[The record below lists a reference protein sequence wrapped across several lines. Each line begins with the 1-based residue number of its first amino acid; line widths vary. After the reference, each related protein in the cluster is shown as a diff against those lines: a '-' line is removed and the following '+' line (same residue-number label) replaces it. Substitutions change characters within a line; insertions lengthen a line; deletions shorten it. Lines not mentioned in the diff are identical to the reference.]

1 MTYRI
6 NNREY
11 GPSGLESHGALCEA
25 SCICMKDIFSKFDSS
40 LCEKCQL
47 KLSARAVGEIFV
59 LHNVMI
65 SEFEYF
71 QRKKWKLLVY
81 KYHALSCL
89 ELSLLLQLYKNERTH
104 FKQPKL
110 ESKPFQIF
118 INQPTKFLIKCLP
131 KIISLS
137 SHNLCGRNHRLWF
150 IVHT

>member
-65 SEFEYF
+65 SEFEYISE
-71 QRKKWKLLVY
+71 KKVKIIGLQV
-81 KYHALSCL
+81 SCL
-89 ELSLLLQLYKNERTH
+89 VMFGIIVAAAIVQKRKN
-104 FKQPKL
+104 
-110 ESKPFQIF
+110 SFQT
-118 INQPTKFLIKCLP
+118 TKT
-131 KIISLS
+131 
-137 SHNLCGRNHRLWF
+137 RE
-150 IVHT
+150 